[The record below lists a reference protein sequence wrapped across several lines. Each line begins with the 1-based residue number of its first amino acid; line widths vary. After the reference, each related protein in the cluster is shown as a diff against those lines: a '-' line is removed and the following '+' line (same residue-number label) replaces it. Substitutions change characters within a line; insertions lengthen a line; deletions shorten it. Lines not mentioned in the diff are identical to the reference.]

1 MESRKVP
8 LLGGCHCGATR
19 YVLFF
24 TLPAPH
30 TESSPPKEGEQ
41 RISRCNCTTC
51 HKMGL
56 FHLKPADPAADFL
69 LLRPLDP
76 YADLGDYLTEDKEI
90 HFFFCKT
97 CGVRCLCT
105 NAAGEVVDVDAAALG
120 LPPDSGASGGAA
132 PTRAWRAIKGSGAP
146 EYGTYVAVN
155 GHTVDADQADFDMR
169 DLTEKKC
176 VRYLDTYNEI
186 GKDLPTRWDR
196 PHDHG
201 CY

>member
-8 LLGGCHCGATR
+8 LAGGCHCGATR

-30 TESSPPKEGEQ
+30 NESNPPKEGEQ

-56 FHLKPADPAADFL
+56 FHLKPADAAADFL

-76 YADLGDYLTEDKEI
+76 YAALGDYLTEDKEI
-90 HFFFCKT
+90 HFLFCKT
-97 CGVRCLCT
+97 CGVRCLST
-105 NAAGEVVDVDAAALG
+105 NATGEVVNVDAAALR
-120 LPPDSGASGGAA
+120 LPDAGSGA
-132 PTRAWRAIKGSGAP
+132 PTKAWRAIKGSGHP
-146 EYGTYVAVN
+146 DYGTYVSINA
-155 GHTVDADQADFDMR
+155 HTVDAGQPEFDMR
-169 DLTEKKC
+169 ELTESKC
-176 VRYLDTYNEI
+176 VRYVDTYSDT
-186 GKDLPTRWDR
+186 GKELPGRWDK